1 MTTLKVSNFMT
12 MNSPPD
18 YCYKVVGRKGRND
31 HFVGKFL
38 KYNEFIARPGEP
50 PTRKLIFQYA
60 TFLQEPTMVFE
71 LEELEFYRVGCWTG
85 SIKGG
90 QSRRQQ
96 NRRHGGRKGNT
107 RRNRKNRRG
116 TRKN

>member
-1 MTTLKVSNFMT
+1 
-12 MNSPPD
+12 
-18 YCYKVVGRKGRND
+18 
-31 HFVGKFL
+31 
-38 KYNEFIARPGEP
+38 
-50 PTRKLIFQYA
+50 
-60 TFLQEPTMVFE
+60 MVFE